1 MNYPVFMPE
10 MGENIDQGV
19 VTRIEVTIGDRV
31 TIGQT
36 LIEVESDKVVLEVPA
51 EETGIIQELL
61 VNEGDKIEP
70 GQRFANISVQDFGD
84 ESIQS
89 KTVQASDYPLP
100 EEDVETSDQLAE
112 SSKSGTNSTIS
123 PVRQTFTT
131 TAAYAGPSA
140 QRLARELGVSI
151 SQIAGSTEGGRVS
164 SADIKTFIQT
174 KGTVGQK
181 QVDPLPDF
189 SGVTAI
195 ERQPLGGIART
206 TAKNMKSSWE
216 RIPHAWLQIK
226 ADITQLEEIR
236 EQQKAHLDENQKL
249 SLTVFLLKALAQTLQ
264 HFPKFNACFDE
275 LTEELVI
282 KKEIHLG
289 LAVDTPRGLLVPVLQ
304 NVNQLSLIELGEQ
317 LQRLT
322 EAGRQN
328 QFSAEQLWG
337 AGMSLS
343 SLGGM
348 GIDSLFPIINWP
360 EIAILGAGTATI
372 EPVWRQDQFIP
383 CTILNLI
390 LGFDHRVINGADGA
404 RFLNHLKELLEK
416 PFMLALNGTGK
427 HPANLRK
434 RL

>member
-1 MNYPVFMPE
+1 MNHPVFMPE
-10 MGENIDQGV
+10 MGENIDQGF
-19 VTRIEVTIGDRV
+19 VTRIEVAVGDRV
-31 TIGQT
+31 DVGQM

-51 EETGIIQELL
+51 EDAGIIQELL

-70 GQRFANISVQDFGD
+70 GQRFANISVQDFVD
-84 ESIQS
+84 ESIQPE
-89 KTVQASDYPLP
+89 TIQDPDYPLP
-100 EEDVETSDQLAE
+100 EKDIETIDKPAETSKPGAASAIPPIRLTSIIA
-112 SSKSGTNSTIS
+112 
-123 PVRQTFTT
+123 
-131 TAAYAGPSA
+131 AAYAGPSA
-140 QRLARELGVSI
+140 QRLARELGTSI
-151 SQIAGSTEGGRVS
+151 NRIAGSAEGGRVS
-164 SADIKTFIQT
+164 CADIKAFVQT
-174 KGTVGQK
+174 QGTASQK
-181 QVDPLPDF
+181 QFDLLPDF
-189 SGVTAI
+189 SEVTAI
-195 ERQPLGGIART
+195 ERQPLGGIARA
-206 TAKNMKSSWE
+206 TARNMTNSWE

-226 ADITQLEEIR
+226 VDITQLEEIR
-236 EQQKAHLDENQKL
+236 EKQKTQIDENQKL

-264 HFPKFNACFDE
+264 QFPKFNACFDE
-275 LTEELVI
+275 LAEELVI

-304 NVNQLSLIELGEQ
+304 NVNQLSLLQLAEQ

-372 EPVWRQDQFIP
+372 EPVWQQDQFIP
-383 CTILNLI
+383 RTMLNLV

-404 RFLNHLKELLEK
+404 LFLNHLKELLEK
-416 PFMLALNGTGK
+416 PFLLALS
-427 HPANLRK
+427 
-434 RL
+434 